1 MESLNKWFCNIL
13 QYSHLWY
20 LTKLVFKEENVL
32 EMGKIVHYDL
42 TFKIFQA

>member
-20 LTKLVFKEENVL
+20 LTKLVE

-42 TFKIFQA
+42 KFKIFQA

>member
-20 LTKLVFKEENVL
+20 LTKLVFKEE
-32 EMGKIVHYDL
+32 MGKIVHYDL
-42 TFKIFQA
+42 KFKIFQA